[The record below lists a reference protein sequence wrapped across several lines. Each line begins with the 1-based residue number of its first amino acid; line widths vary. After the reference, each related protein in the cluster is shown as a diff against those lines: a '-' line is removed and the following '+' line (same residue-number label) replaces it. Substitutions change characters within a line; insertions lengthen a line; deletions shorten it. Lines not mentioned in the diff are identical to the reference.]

1 MDTLFYSLDVNKIV
15 RETEDAVSI
24 FFSVPENL
32 KETFA
37 YLPGQY
43 ITLRFMLGGVEQRR
57 AYSICT
63 SPVHNEL
70 GIAVKRVEKGL
81 VSKHIVEKVEVGST
95 MQVMPP
101 QGHFI
106 VNPNH
111 EQRKTYYLFGAGSGI
126 TPLMSILKTI
136 LEREPASTVHLL
148 YGNRHEESIIF
159 KKELDGLQSLY
170 YGQLFLEHIL
180 SQPKREKAGG
190 LGGLFSKGK
199 MNWKGAVGRI
209 DKTTVEKFLENHP
222 KRTAVS
228 EYYICGPA
236 DMMITIENVLTENK
250 IDKKN
255 IYLEYFKVPETAT
268 ISENAIGTA
277 QVTVSLRH
285 TKYNVQVGKN
295 DIILD
300 ELIKRKIDAPYSCTS
315 GACSTCMAKLT
326 SGTVKMRAC
335 FALDDDEVKD
345 GYILVCQSVPT
356 SDIVELTFDI

>member
-1 MDTLFYSLDVNKIV
+1 MDTHFYSLEVSKIV

-32 KETFA
+32 KETFT

-43 ITLRFMLGGVEQRR
+43 ITLRFMLGGAEQRR

-63 SPVHNEL
+63 SPVHDEL
-70 GIAVKRVEKGL
+70 AITVKRVEKGL
-81 VSKHIVEKVEVGST
+81 VSKHIVEKVEVGYT
-95 MQVMPP
+95 LQVMSP

-106 VNPNH
+106 ANPNH

-136 LEREPASTVHLL
+136 LENEPASTVHLL
-148 YGNRHEESIIF
+148 YGNRNEDSIIF
-159 KKELDGLQSLY
+159 KHQLDQLQQTY
-170 YGQLFLEHIL
+170 EGQLFVEHIL
-180 SQPKREKAGG
+180 SAPKLEKGSG
-190 LGGLFSKGK
+190 FGGLFSKGK
-199 MNWKGAVGRI
+199 MNWKGAVGRMGAGHI
-209 DKTTVEKFLENHP
+209 EKFLQDHP
-222 KRTAVS
+222 KRTADTA
-228 EYYICGPA
+228 YYICGPGE
-236 DMMITIENVLTENK
+236 MMQTVQNILTEKK

-255 IYLEYFKVPETAT
+255 IHLEYFKVDAADAET
-268 ISENAIGTA
+268 INAEGMA

-285 TKYNVQVGKN
+285 KKYNFPVAKN
-295 DIILD
+295 AIILD

-315 GACSTCMAKLT
+315 GACSTCMAKLKL
-326 SGTVKMRAC
+326 GTVSMRAC

-356 SDIVELTFDI
+356 SDVVELTFDI

>member
-1 MDTLFYSLDVNKIV
+1 MDTHFYSLEVNKIV

-24 FFSVPENL
+24 FFSVPADL
-32 KETFA
+32 KETFT

-70 GIAVKRVEKGL
+70 AIAVKRVEKGL
-81 VSKHIVEKVEVGST
+81 VSKHIVEKVEVGYS

-106 VNPNH
+106 ANPNH

-136 LEREPASTVHLL
+136 LEKEPASTVHLL

-159 KKELDGLQSLY
+159 KKELDELKGLY
-170 YGQLFLEHIL
+170 EGQLFLEHIL

-199 MNWKGAVGRI
+199 INWKGAVGRI
-209 DKTTVEKFLENHP
+209 DKTTVEKFLESHP
-222 KRTAVS
+222 KRTPETA
-228 EYYICGPA
+228 YYICGPA
-236 DMMITIENVLTENK
+236 EMMITVENVLTENK

-255 IYLEYFKVPETAT
+255 ILLEYFKVPETAAV
-268 ISENAIGTA
+268 SDNGTGAA

-295 DIILD
+295 EIILD

-326 SGTVKMRAC
+326 KGTVKMRAC
-335 FALDDDEVKD
+335 FALDDDEIKD

-356 SDIVELTFDI
+356 SDVVELTFDI